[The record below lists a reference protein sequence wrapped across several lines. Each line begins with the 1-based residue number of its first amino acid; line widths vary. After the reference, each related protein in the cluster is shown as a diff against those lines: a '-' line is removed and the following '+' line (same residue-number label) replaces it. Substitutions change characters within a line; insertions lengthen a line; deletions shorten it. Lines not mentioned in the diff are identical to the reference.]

1 MLIARVLQQDSRF
14 ACATLVSVCSAN
26 AEGGAPPLDDAK
38 MDQLIDNMNDAVQVF
53 NVFLG
58 NLQAS
63 YAVQTKSKAVS
74 NAEQTKPK
82 AVPKP

>member
-1 MLIARVLQQDSRF
+1 
-14 ACATLVSVCSAN
+14 
-26 AEGGAPPLDDAK
+26 